1 MSVADELSQLS
12 DLHQRGVLSDA
23 EFASAKARV
32 LDGTANTRSDASTL
46 TAVNEFRRS
55 RSDRWLGGVCGG
67 IGAIT
72 GIASWI
78 WQLLFV
84 LMVLC
89 GGTGVL
95 FYALLWIFVPD
106 DGAPASGQTGS
117 LHTR

>member
-1 MSVADELSQLS
+1 MSVADELSQLG

-32 LDGTANTRSDASTL
+32 LNGTANARSDTSTM
-46 TAVNEFRRS
+46 TAVNAFRRS
-55 RSDRWLGGVCGG
+55 RNDRWLGGVCGG

-72 GIASWI
+72 GIASWV
-78 WQLLFV
+78 WRLLFV

-89 GGTGVL
+89 GGTGLL

-106 DGAPASGQTGS
+106 DGTRTGGQPGS
-117 LHTR
+117 LHTG